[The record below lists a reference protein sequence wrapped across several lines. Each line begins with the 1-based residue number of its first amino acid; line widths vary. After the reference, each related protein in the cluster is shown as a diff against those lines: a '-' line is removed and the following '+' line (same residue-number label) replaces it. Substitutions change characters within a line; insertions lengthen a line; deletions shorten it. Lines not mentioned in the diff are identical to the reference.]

1 MKDTISEE
9 DLLIDVTKTEL
20 EKRLAKT
27 ETDNNLLKEELN
39 AVKIQ
44 MKKIQ
49 ELVKDIHE
57 KKVVSQ
63 HTHVV

>member
-1 MKDTISEE
+1 MKDTIKEE

-20 EKRLAKT
+20 EKRLVKT
-27 ETDNNLLKEELN
+27 ETDNSLLREELSV
-39 AVKIQ
+39 VKTQ
-44 MKKIQ
+44 MRKIQ

-63 HTHVV
+63 HIHVV